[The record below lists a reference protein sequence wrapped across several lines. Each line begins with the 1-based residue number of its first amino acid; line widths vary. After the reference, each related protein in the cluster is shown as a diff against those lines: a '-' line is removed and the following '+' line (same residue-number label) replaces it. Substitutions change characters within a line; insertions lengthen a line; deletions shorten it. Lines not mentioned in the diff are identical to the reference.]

1 MSALS
6 RPKLV
11 RMIVTLVILLFCAYL
26 AKVGAAEFLRQEPC
40 EYLDRVREMNQQPA
54 PIELA
59 KATKRLLF
67 AQQIDGANPVIAE
80 YLALATFYRATL
92 SGFDSGL
99 QHDYFAQSMARYQAA
114 LKLRPNS
121 GYLWAAVL
129 LTQHALIETA
139 KAVQLE
145 SGQEPSVVA
154 ADMQNLSLALTRSA
168 QLAPLEKP
176 VVQQIV
182 RIGRL
187 HYAEITDA
195 DRKLVDAAV
204 VTAGKLRL
212 KLN

>member
-6 RPKLV
+6 RPKWARIV
-11 RMIVTLVILLFCAYL
+11 VTLMVLLFAVYL
-26 AKVGAAEFLRQEPC
+26 VKVGAAEFLRLEPC
-40 EYLDRVREMNQQPA
+40 AYLDRVREMNQRPK
-54 PIELA
+54 PVELA
-59 KATKRLLF
+59 KATERLLF
-67 AQQIDGANPVIAE
+67 AQKMHDGNPVIAE

-139 KAVQLE
+139 KAVQVE
-145 SGQEPSVVA
+145 AGQEPSVTM
-154 ADMQNLSLALTRSA
+154 ADRQNLSLALTRSA

-176 VVQQIV
+176 VVRQIV

-195 DRKLVDAAV
+195 DRKLVDAAI
-204 VTAGKLRL
+204 VTTGKLKL
-212 KLN
+212 KLD

>member
-1 MSALS
+1 MSVPYQS
-6 RPKLV
+6 KWGR
-11 RMIVTLVILLFCAYL
+11 IVATLVILLFCAYF
-26 AKVGAAEFLRQEPC
+26 AKVGAAEFLRLEPC
-40 EYLDRVREMNQQPA
+40 EYLDRVREMNQRPK
-54 PIELA
+54 PVELA
-59 KATKRLLF
+59 KATERLLV
-67 AQQIDGANPVIAE
+67 AQKMDDSNPVIAE

-139 KAVQLE
+139 KTVQVE
-145 SGQEPSVVA
+145 AGQEPSVTM
-154 ADMQNLSLALTRSA
+154 ADRQNLSLALTRSV

-176 VVQQIV
+176 VVRQVV
-182 RIGRL
+182 RIGSL

-195 DRKLVDAAV
+195 DRKLVDEAI
-204 VTAGKLRL
+204 VTAGKLKL